1 MVPMGRMMKP
11 LVAYMRVSTSRQGR
25 SGLGIEAQ
33 REALARF
40 AADERFEIAAEI
52 VEVESGKGSDALD
65 RRSQLRPALAKA
77 RSLRC
82 PVAAPSSTGFRATSS
97 GATAVEL
104 ARGSLAPKRRH
115 SRGLRRRGRFAE
127 QCVRTLLGLRVERL
141 RSSTPRQCSTAP
153 ARAADCRG
161 RARSEFRE

>member
-65 RRSQLRPALAKA
+65 RRSQLRAAPAKA

-82 PVAAPSSTGFRATSS
+82 PVAVAKLDRLSRDVQPSY
-97 GATAVEL
+97 
-104 ARGSLAPKRRH
+104 
-115 SRGLRRRGRFAE
+115 
-127 QCVRTLLGLRVERL
+127 
-141 RSSTPRQCSTAP
+141 
-153 ARAADCRG
+153 CRG
-161 RARSEFRE
+161 TRARITCAKKAA